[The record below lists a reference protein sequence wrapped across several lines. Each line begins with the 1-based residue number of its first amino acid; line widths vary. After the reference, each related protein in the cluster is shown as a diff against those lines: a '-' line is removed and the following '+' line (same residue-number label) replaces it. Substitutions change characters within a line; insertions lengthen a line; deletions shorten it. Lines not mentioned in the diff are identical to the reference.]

1 MAPTDMCFA
10 GTEPM
15 EIGLA
20 PGGRMRQEIY
30 EDPFDINDWDTTQA
44 SRCFV
49 HIANSLVWRS
59 ITGDDP
65 PPTPLTSREYTEAG
79 FPWFDYYADGETRL
93 EGSERLRKLKSVVTL
108 GQEKSDI
115 PLPENDSI
123 DVEHVVTIRE
133 GLGHDQVR
141 EGSF

>member
-1 MAPTDMCFA
+1 
-10 GTEPM
+10 
-15 EIGLA
+15 
-20 PGGRMRQEIY
+20 MRQEIY
-30 EDPFDINDWDTTQA
+30 EDPFDINDWDTAQA

-49 HIANSLVWRS
+49 HITNSLVWRS

-65 PPTPLTSREYTEAG
+65 PTTPPTSREYTEAG
-79 FPWFDYYADGETRL
+79 FPWFDYYSDGETRL
-93 EGSERLRKLKSVVTL
+93 EGSRPLQKLKSVATL

>member
-1 MAPTDMCFA
+1 
-10 GTEPM
+10 
-15 EIGLA
+15 
-20 PGGRMRQEIY
+20 MRQEIY
-30 EDPFDINDWDTTQA
+30 EDPFDINDWDTAQA
-44 SRCFV
+44 SRRFV

-65 PPTPLTSREYTEAG
+65 PTTPLTSREYTEAG

-93 EGSERLRKLKSVVTL
+93 EGSERLRKLKSVGTL

-123 DVEHVVTIRE
+123 DVEHVVTIRK
-133 GLGHDQVR
+133 GLGRDQVR